1 MSLENRGRKPGQP
14 KVGGA
19 VKGSI
24 KTHTNAVKEAVLRV
38 FEEVNKD
45 DTYLRALAVEDQ
57 RLFLSLLARL
67 IPTAVDIEQKVTLD
81 LGAEMAAAN
90 ERLAIM
96 NAAEAANTPTPVID
110 ITPEPVRAKP
120 QPELTDPRLLPTKP
134 SKTPAEPDPSWPGYE

>member
-38 FEEVNKD
+38 FEEVNRD
-45 DTYLRALAVEDQ
+45 DEYLKALAVEDQ

-67 IPTAVDIEQKVTLD
+67 IPTEVSVDQTVTLD
-81 LGAEMAAAN
+81 LMAAMKAA
-90 ERLAIM
+90 EKRVTTM
-96 NAAEAANTPTPVID
+96 NADLIAQDPTPVID
-110 ITPEPVRAKP
+110 VTPEPVMAKP
-120 QPELTDPRLLPTKP
+120 RPELLDPRLLPTKP
-134 SKTPAEPDPSWPGYE
+134 SKSPAEPDPSWPGYE